1 MYRIIDTHT
10 NLSVGSFDILQ
21 GEDGQVLIGVCIDHD
36 FDIMPDDMKGTRAF
50 LCTADCLA
58 YIFGNI
64 PLDDRDIWQIYQTW
78 KSHGEY
84 YRWLNRNTM
93 NN

>member
-1 MYRIIDTHT
+1 MYRIIDTHE
-10 NLSVGSFDILQ
+10 NGSVGSFDFLQ

-36 FDIMPDDMKGTRAF
+36 FDVMPEDAKGARAF

-58 YIFGNI
+58 YIFGNV
-64 PLDDRDIWQIYQTW
+64 PTCGTWMIYETW
-78 KSHGEY
+78 ETHAEY
-84 YRWLNRNTM
+84 YKWLNRNTM